1 MAKKYKNKLNSD
13 IRFTL
18 NNILKV
24 PRTTFNRNQ
33 KNITTFNSGD
43 LVPLFCDEVLPGD
56 TYSLDLGSVVRFNSA
71 LIRPVMDDA
80 KVNVWAFFV
89 PKRLVESN
97 WQSLIANYR
106 DNPDWTTDVNL
117 SMSSLTIPTGG
128 FAVDSVADHF
138 GIPVGQGAGKKIVH
152 APIRAYCLIWDNW
165 FRDENLQQSI
175 TVNTNFADTLGVDNI
190 TGSYLTD
197 AIKGGRMCP
206 LNKIHDYFTS
216 ALPAPQEGAPSIIG
230 IGATA
235 PVWGVD
241 NKNLNV
247 NFMSRPNS
255 PYLEAGSMGVDTAN
269 SNHIVPFKINNNA
282 SISSNLENPSQPF
295 VNKTGFNVISKEYAH
310 SINVPKGTTSNLY
323 ADLSAATAISVNDLR
338 YAVQAQM
345 IKETDARYGNRYKE
359 FLMGH
364 FGVVS
369 ADARLQIPEFLGSAT
384 FNIDTQQV
392 AQTSSTDS
400 TTPQASVAAYSLTN
414 NISHLF
420 TKSFTEHGYIIVVG
434 GVRVAQRTYSQG
446 LNKMWTRFTR
456 FDNYFPEL
464 AHIGEQPILNQEIF
478 LQNESEG
485 GDGENVEVFGYQ
497 EAWAD
502 YRYLPNQ
509 ATGYMR
515 PNVSGSL
522 AVWNYADN
530 YNALPT
536 LSGAWVQED
545 RANINRTLAINSTN
559 TPMFLGDFYFKNK
572 ATRPMPLHSVPGLV
586 DISGKIII

>member
-18 NNILKV
+18 NSILKV

-152 APIRAYCLIWDNW
+152 APIRAYCLIWDSW
-165 FRDENLQQSI
+165 FKYENLQQSI
-175 TVNTNFADTLGVDNI
+175 TVNTNFADTLGVNNI
-190 TGSYLTD
+190 NGSYLTD

-216 ALPAPQEGAPSIIG
+216 ALPAPQEGSPSIIG

-235 PVWGVD
+235 PVLPSSANAYTDLLNSKALNNSITFSTRGIGGNWGNVSGT
-241 NKNLNV
+241 NSANLAISGTYNTTHLPV
-247 NFMSRPNS
+247 GSLYDSGSASANANS
-255 PYLEAGSMGVDTAN
+255 PYLAPN
-269 SNHIVPFKINNNA
+269 
-282 SISSNLENPSQPF
+282 
-295 VNKTGFNVISKEYAH
+295 
-310 SINVPKGTTSNLY
+310 NLY
-323 ADLSAATAISVNDLR
+323 ADLSSATAISVNDLR
-338 YAVQAQM
+338 YAVQVQM

-359 FLMGH
+359 FLLGH

-392 AQTSSTDS
+392 AQTSSTDA

-414 NISHLF
+414 NVSHLF

-464 AHIGEQPILNQEIF
+464 SHIGEQPILNQEIY
-478 LQNESEG
+478 LQDQPVG

-530 YNALPT
+530 YNSLPT

-545 RANINRTLAINSTN
+545 KANINRTLAIGSSE

-586 DISGKIII
+586 DHSGKIII

>member
-18 NNILKV
+18 NSILKV

-33 KNITTFNSGD
+33 KHITTFNSGD

-152 APIRAYCLIWDNW
+152 GPIRAYCLIWDNW

-175 TVNTNFADTLGVDNI
+175 TVNTYFADTLGVGNI

-197 AIKGGRMCP
+197 AIRGGCMCP

-235 PVWGVD
+235 PVYG
-241 NKNLNV
+241 NGNGMTMEFRN
-247 NFMSRPNS
+247 
-255 PYLEAGSMGVDTAN
+255 
-269 SNHIVPFKINNNA
+269 
-282 SISSNLENPSQPF
+282 SSNSSTDCSLAIGTSQNTHLIGFATNTNLPI
-295 VNKTGFNVISKEYAH
+295 KGTGTLGPAGTFYNATPTNIISKRLSEVNNQA
-310 SINVPKGTTSNLY
+310 TTVY
-323 ADLSAATAISVNDLR
+323 ADLSAATSISVNDLR
-338 YAVQAQM
+338 YAVQVQM

-359 FLMGH
+359 FLLGH

-384 FNIDTQQV
+384 FNVETQQV

-414 NISHLF
+414 NVSHLF

-478 LQNESEG
+478 LQNQPVG

-545 RANINRTLAINSTN
+545 KANINRTLAISSSE

-572 ATRPMPLHSVPGLV
+572 ATRPMPLHSIPGLV
-586 DISGKIII
+586 DHSGNIII

>member
-1 MAKKYKNKLNSD
+1 MAKNYKNKLNTD
-13 IRFTL
+13 IRFSL
-18 NNILKV
+18 NSILKV
-24 PRTTFNRNQ
+24 PRTTFFRNQ

-138 GIPVGQGAGKKIVH
+138 GVPVGQGAGEKIVH

-175 TVNTNFADTLGVDNI
+175 TVNTSFADTLGVSNI
-190 TGSYLTD
+190 NGSYLTD

-216 ALPAPQEGAPSIIG
+216 ALPAPQEGSPSIIG

-235 PVWGVD
+235 PVYGTDQGLTV
-241 NKNLNV
+241 NARNSGGLVTAYTFGNHVGSSVGEVSRLYNYSTQPLSGSGLTGSQSTFGEAVPVNV
-247 NFMSRPNS
+247 M
-255 PYLEAGSMGVDTAN
+255 T
-269 SNHIVPFKINNNA
+269 
-282 SISSNLENPSQPF
+282 
-295 VNKTGFNVISKEYAH
+295 KEYAKDNYLN
-310 SINVPKGTTSNLY
+310 STIY
-323 ADLSAATAISVNDLR
+323 ADLSAATSISVNDLR
-338 YAVQAQM
+338 YAVQVQM

-359 FLMGH
+359 FLLGH

-369 ADARLQIPEFLGSAT
+369 ADARLQIPEYLGSAT

-400 TTPQASVAAYSLTN
+400 TTPQGSVAAYSLTN
-414 NISHLF
+414 NVSHLF
-420 TKSFTEHGYIIVVG
+420 TKSFTEHGYVIVVG
-434 GVRVAQRTYSQG
+434 GVRVAHRTYSQG
-446 LNKMWTRFTR
+446 LNKIWTRFTR

-464 AHIGEQPILNQEIF
+464 SHIGEQPILNQEIY
-478 LQNESEG
+478 LQDKSVG
-485 GDGENVEVFGYQ
+485 GDENTQVFGYQ

-530 YNALPT
+530 YNSLPT
-536 LSGAWVQED
+536 LSGAWIQED
-545 RANINRTLAINSTN
+545 RANINRTLAISSTN

-586 DISGKIII
+586 DHSGKIII